1 VGLESSRNEDFHQF
15 QTLYNFW
22 WGDEADEI
30 LEADGEMRNAYK
42 ILFEKQAKGVFGINR
57 NGLTF

>member
-1 VGLESSRNEDFHQF
+1 
-15 QTLYNFW
+15 LYNFW
-22 WGDEADEI
+22 WGDEPKGDEADEI

-57 NGLTF
+57 NGLKYISGKWDVKM